1 MTHLTLLPNRL
12 VHFES
17 FEVYFWKRISKNFFY
32 FSCIGLVL
40 SIIYIPFDYQL
51 HRFNEDFYYIL
62 GGRATAVFFAV
73 MVVLASYHPWFEH
86 RNIIAITTFGTMGF
100 SAVTLTY
107 LLFGNPVHF
116 VVYSWFF
123 YLVATMMMT
132 PLITNKIFFI
142 MEGYQVAFIAFV
154 MAYTQQKPEEMVIF
168 LSLAIPLV
176 GYVYAVI
183 LLNRKN
189 GKEAYQNA
197 LQNHMLMSLDG
208 LSNLLNR
215 RTWYETSLRKWE
227 GDKGASFIMLDIDHF
242 KKVND
247 TYGHECGDL
256 VIQSVSQTLL
266 EQTRDYDI
274 IGRLGGEE
282 FGILLPQT
290 HLKEAQEVAERIR
303 QKVETTRIFYNGQ
316 EIRVTVSLG
325 LIRNHGV
332 IEDFNT
338 LVVLGDKC
346 LYKAKQTGRNRVV
359 SYDEIA

>member
-1 MTHLTLLPNRL
+1 MTHPTLLPNRL

-154 MAYTQQKPEEMVIF
+154 MAYTQQKPE
-168 LSLAIPLV
+168 
-176 GYVYAVI
+176 
-183 LLNRKN
+183 
-189 GKEAYQNA
+189 
-197 LQNHMLMSLDG
+197 
-208 LSNLLNR
+208 
-215 RTWYETSLRKWE
+215 

-359 SYDEIA
+359 SYDEIS

>member
-1 MTHLTLLPNRL
+1 MVDGTLPNRL
-12 VHFES
+12 IHFDT

-51 HRFNEDFYYIL
+51 HIGSENFYFIL
-62 GGRATAVFFAV
+62 AGRATAVFFAI
-73 MVVLASYHPWFEH
+73 MVVLASIHPFFEH
-86 RNIIAITTFGTMGF
+86 RNVVAITTFGTMGF

-116 VVYSWFF
+116 VIYSWFF
-123 YLVATMMMT
+123 YLVATMMQT

-142 MEGYQVAFIAFV
+142 MEGYQVAFIAAV
-154 MAYTQQKPEEMVIF
+154 MVYTHQCPEEMVVF

-183 LLNRKN
+183 WLNRKN
-189 GKEAYQNA
+189 GKEAYKNA
-197 LQNHMLMSLDG
+197 LQNHILMSLDG

-215 RTWYETSLRKWE
+215 RTWYETSRRKWE
-227 GDKGASFIMLDIDHF
+227 NDKGISFVMLDIDHF

-274 IGRLGGEE
+274 VGRLGGEE
-282 FGILLPQT
+282 FGVLLPQT
-290 HLKEAQEVAERIR
+290 SLNEAKEVAERIR
-303 QKVETTRIFYNGQ
+303 NSVESTRISYNGQ

-325 LIRNHGV
+325 LIQNNEA
-332 IEDFNT
+332 IDDFNT
-338 LVVLGDKC
+338 LVALGDKC
-346 LYKAKQTGRNRVV
+346 LYQAKTLGRNRVI
-359 SYDEIA
+359 SYEKN

>member
-73 MVVLASYHPWFEH
+73 MVILASYHPWFEH

-107 LLFGNPVHF
+107 LLFGNPVYF

-142 MEGYQVAFIAFV
+142 MEGYH
-154 MAYTQQKPEEMVIF
+154 KL
-168 LSLAIPLV
+168 LSS
-176 GYVYAVI
+176 
-183 LLNRKN
+183 LL
-189 GKEAYQNA
+189 
-197 LQNHMLMSLDG
+197 
-208 LSNLLNR
+208 
-215 RTWYETSLRKWE
+215 
-227 GDKGASFIMLDIDHF
+227 
-242 KKVND
+242 
-247 TYGHECGDL
+247 
-256 VIQSVSQTLL
+256 
-266 EQTRDYDI
+266 
-274 IGRLGGEE
+274 
-282 FGILLPQT
+282 
-290 HLKEAQEVAERIR
+290 
-303 QKVETTRIFYNGQ
+303 
-316 EIRVTVSLG
+316 
-325 LIRNHGV
+325 
-332 IEDFNT
+332 
-338 LVVLGDKC
+338 
-346 LYKAKQTGRNRVV
+346 
-359 SYDEIA
+359 

>member
-1 MTHLTLLPNRL
+1 MTQSTLSPNRL

-17 FEVYFWKRISKNFFY
+17 FEVYFWKRISKSFFY
-32 FSCIGLVL
+32 FSCVGLVL
-40 SIIYIPFDYQL
+40 TLIYIPFDYQF
-51 HRFNEDFYYIL
+51 HRFSEDFYYIL

-154 MAYTQQKPEEMVIF
+154 MAYTQQKPEEMVVF

-290 HLKEAQEVAERIR
+290 RLKEAQEVAERIR
-303 QKVETTRIFYNGQ
+303 QKVETTRISYHGQ

-325 LIRNHGV
+325 LIRNHGL

-359 SYDEIA
+359 SHDDI

>member
-1 MTHLTLLPNRL
+1 MHEHEIVSNRL
-12 VHFES
+12 IHFDS

-32 FSCIGLVL
+32 FSCVGLFL
-40 SIIYIPFDYQL
+40 SIVYIPFDYQL
-51 HRFNEDFYYIL
+51 HRGSEDFYYIL
-62 GGRATAVFFAV
+62 GGRATAVFFAI
-73 MVVLASYHPWFEH
+73 MVVLASFHPFFEH
-86 RNIIAITTFGTMGF
+86 RNVLAITTFGTMGF

-116 VVYSWFF
+116 VIYSWFF
-123 YLVATMMMT
+123 YLVATMMQT

-142 MEGYQVAFIAFV
+142 MEGYQVAFIAAV
-154 MAYTQQKPEEMVIF
+154 MLYTHQSAEEMVIF

-183 LLNRKN
+183 WLNRKN
-189 GKEAYQNA
+189 GLEAYKNA
-197 LQNHMLMSLDG
+197 LKNHALMSLDG

-215 RTWYETSLRKWE
+215 RTWYETSRRKWE
-227 GDKGASFIMLDIDHF
+227 GDKGVSFVMLDIDHF

-282 FGILLPQT
+282 FGILLPQST
-290 HLKEAQEVAERIR
+290 VKEAQEVAERIR
-303 QKVETTRIFYNGQ
+303 QKVESTRISYNGQ

-325 LIRNHGV
+325 LIQNNEA
-332 IEDFNT
+332 ILDFNT

-346 LYKAKQTGRNRVV
+346 LYKAKAEGRNRVIR
-359 SYDEIA
+359 YEET

>member
-1 MTHLTLLPNRL
+1 MVDGTLPNRL
-12 VHFES
+12 IHFDT

-32 FSCIGLVL
+32 FSCVGLVL

-51 HRFNEDFYYIL
+51 HRLNEDFYFIL
-62 GGRATAVFFAV
+62 AGRATAVFFAI
-73 MVVLASYHPWFEH
+73 MVVVATIHPFFEH
-86 RNIIAITTFGTMGF
+86 RNVVAITTFGTMGF

-116 VVYSWFF
+116 VIYSWFF
-123 YLVATMMMT
+123 YLVATMMQT

-142 MEGYQVAFIAFV
+142 MEGYQVAFIAAV
-154 MAYTQQKPEEMVIF
+154 MVYTHQRPEEMVIF

-183 LLNRKN
+183 WLNRKN
-189 GKEAYQNA
+189 GKEAYKNA
-197 LQNHMLMSLDG
+197 LQNHILMSLDG

-215 RTWYETSLRKWE
+215 RTWYETSRRKWE
-227 GDKGASFIMLDIDHF
+227 NDKGISFVMLDIDHF

-274 IGRLGGEE
+274 VGRLGGEE
-282 FGILLPQT
+282 FGVLLPQAS
-290 HLKEAQEVAERIR
+290 LNEAKEVAERIR
-303 QKVETTRIFYNGQ
+303 RSVESTRISYNGQ

-325 LIRNHGV
+325 LIQNNEA
-332 IEDFNT
+332 IDDFNT
-338 LVVLGDKC
+338 LVALGDKC
-346 LYKAKQTGRNRVV
+346 LYQAKTLGRNRVI
-359 SYDEIA
+359 SYEKN